1 VSGTLVEIDP
11 PLDQAEVEEDYR
23 RGIPL
28 REIPDSPPST
38 VAESFFEGPA
48 VTQEEREEVDRRV
61 RESDEELGQMV
72 LMADADDLRDGR
84 F

>member
-1 VSGTLVEIDP
+1 MSSTLVEIDP
-11 PLDQAEVEEDYR
+11 PLDQAEVEQDYR

-38 VAESFFEGPA
+38 IAESFFEGPA
-48 VTQEEREEVDRRV
+48 VTQEEHDEADCRWEE
-61 RESDEELGQMV
+61 DEALGEMDFN
-72 LMADADDLRDGR
+72 ADADALRGGS